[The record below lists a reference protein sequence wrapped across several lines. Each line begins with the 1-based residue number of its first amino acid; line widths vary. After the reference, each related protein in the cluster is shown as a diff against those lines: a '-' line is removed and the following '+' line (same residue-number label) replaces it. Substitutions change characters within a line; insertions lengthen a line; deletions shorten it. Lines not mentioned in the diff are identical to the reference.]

1 MHIICRD
8 KLPANGCHQLTNNKV
23 VHLQDDSSN
32 VSLVIFV
39 ISLSKAPRAINSDSI
54 NAEALTQPFVCI
66 SSIKWKCQLDVTRL
80 ILLVIFW
87 KRRLFSQSSYF
98 LSSSLPSLVLPKPLP
113 VGRLLGRRS
122 GFQMLSQDWGNSQ
135 KVCPIFTSSDFI
147 GQKHKA
153 SLVAQT
159 VKNLPTMPDTWAWS
173 LGQEDPLEKEMA
185 SHSSILAWEIPWTEE
200 PGKLQSMES
209 QRVGHNWVTNT
220 TTFNVGFHCHR

>member
-1 MHIICRD
+1 M
-8 KLPANGCHQLTNNKV
+8 
-23 VHLQDDSSN
+23 
-32 VSLVIFV
+32 
-39 ISLSKAPRAINSDSI
+39 ISLSKAPRAINPDSI

-87 KRRLFSQSSYF
+87 KRQLFSQSSYF
-98 LSSSLPSLVLPKPLP
+98 LSSSLPSVVLPKPPP
-113 VGRLLGRRS
+113 VGWLLGRS
-122 GFQMLSQDWGNSQ
+122 GFQMLSQDWGTSQ
-135 KVCPIFTSSDFI
+135 KVCLIFRSSDFI

-153 SLVAQT
+153 SLVAQM
-159 VKNLPTMPDTWAWS
+159 VKNLPAMHDTWVWS

-185 SHSSILAWEIPWTEE
+185 SHSNILAWEIPWTEE

-209 QRVGHNWVTNT
+209 QRVGHNWEIN